1 MSFILAMPCK
11 LDLKSELSV
20 GQYNFHA
27 NGYVSATIGEKDG
40 WITAPLYQYKL
51 LSENSL
57 EIFNVDGC
65 VELWSNIKVESNI
78 VHVQRNGIWI
88 CLSFSLKDKD

>member
-1 MSFILAMPCK
+1 MPCK
-11 LDLKSELSV
+11 LELISELSV
-20 GQYNFHA
+20 GQYYFHS

-40 WITAPLYQYKL
+40 WICAPLYQYKL

-65 VELWSNIKVESNI
+65 IESWSNIKVESNI
-78 VHVQRNGIWI
+78 VHVQRNGI
-88 CLSFSLKDKD
+88 CLSLSLKDKD

>member
-11 LDLKSELSV
+11 LDLISELSV

-40 WITAPLYQYKL
+40 WICAPLYQYKL

-65 VELWSNIKVESNI
+65 VELWSNIKVESDI
-78 VHVQRNGIWI
+78 VHVEQNGI
-88 CLSFSLKDKD
+88 CLSFSLKVKD